1 MGEGSSNS
9 SKHCAKFEQDSEGKF
24 IIVKMKV
31 KNLTVKAALTAHI
44 ISETTRDE
52 YTLTLADNGI

>member
-1 MGEGSSNS
+1 MGEGSSTS
-9 SKHCAKFEQDSEGKF
+9 SKQCAKFEQDSEGKF
-24 IIVKMKV
+24 ILVKV

-52 YTLTLADNGI
+52 YTLTFADNGI